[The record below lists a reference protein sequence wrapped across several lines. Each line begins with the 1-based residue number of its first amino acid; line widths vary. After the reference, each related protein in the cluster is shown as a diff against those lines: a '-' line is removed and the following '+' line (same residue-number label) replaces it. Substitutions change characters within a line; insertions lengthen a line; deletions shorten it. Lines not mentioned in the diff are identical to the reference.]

1 MSELLTTGQTLSIVH
16 SLRQTLREAARQ
28 ESALRAEHD
37 KELKEIRR
45 RHGLLKE
52 RFRRQEA
59 EAKQQA
65 LADFES
71 KESKIRALNLSRKL
85 GIQQAA
91 ERALATIR
99 QSADQLRSQQKYE
112 NQKILLRASRE
123 HDAALQSAKRAQQ
136 GFQRNLQEEAERFQR
151 LADRSRGLFRGYAS
165 WARLLRR
172 QIGNGAGFLSEDSD
186 ELAILRSFRETAG
199 DWETELN
206 QLARS
211 LVVRLFAWVRW
222 WLILA
227 GILGVGGGIFL
238 MPAALETLGISWETL
253 AFATAGGCFGVL
265 ILYGIGFV
273 FDRRRAKRIAEKFWR
288 AQSLFSRCQECADR
302 SFQKAVERIKRRF
315 QNVESHLE
323 QAWRSADEKAER
335 RLQSGT
341 EKLDAQRERLL
352 RQHERRFQAALD
364 SHRSSGDIA
373 GDEAAS
379 ELARAE
385 AEETRL
391 EAEVSAQFRN
401 RMSNLSREWQ
411 AKTSKFLRALERSR
425 KAGAEVFLD
434 WKPSAWADWTP
445 AVEGAAAARFA
456 ELEVNLDCLAEE
468 LPQDAQSVWG
478 KRNPLSVPLAVKMPV
493 GEALLFETD
502 DAKSGAEVVS
512 AMNGILLRL
521 LTSSPAGRI
530 ALRIFD
536 PAGLGQNFA
545 GLMHLADYDEQIIHR
560 RIWTQADHLDRCLRE
575 LTEHMEKVTQMCL
588 RNEYETLAQYNEA
601 AGSIAEKYHFLVV
614 ADFPVGFSEA
624 AFRRFQSIVA
634 SGPRCGVFLIVHRDL
649 RQPLPDKAL
658 EEDLR
663 SHCQWLRLRGGDC
676 EFDGRRW
683 PGLRLRWDA
692 LPNAELA
699 VEILRKVG
707 QASVQGGRV
716 EVPFESV
723 APKADELWSQRADV
737 GVQVPIGRTG
747 ASKWQHLT
755 LGKGTQQHVLIAGK
769 TGSGKSTLFHVIAT
783 NLALWFGPDQVEF
796 YLVDFKKGVEF
807 QCYAR
812 RRLPHARV
820 VAIESDREFGLSVL
834 ERVDE
839 ELRRRGELFR
849 QRGAQDLAGYHKA
862 APGETLPR
870 TLVMID
876 EFQEYFVEEDKVSQN
891 AAALLDRIIR
901 QGRAF
906 GVHVILG
913 SQTLGGAYTL
923 ARTTFAQMA
932 VRIAL
937 QCDEADACLIMD
949 ENNAAPKWL
958 SRPGEG
964 VYNDSGGA
972 PEGNRPFQTVWLSD
986 AERDCQLKQIRQLAD
1001 KTHWQGNAPF
1011 VFEGNAPADIAENTL
1026 LTAALKNNPSKTP
1039 NKIRAWLGAPNAIK
1053 GPTEAVFEL
1062 QNGSNLLL
1070 LGQNQETTFSLILCS
1085 LISLA
1090 AHYPAKEAQ
1099 FWILD
1104 SIPDHAPH
1112 REWIDRLTTMLP
1124 HPVRT
1129 LKEANLETI
1138 MREADAEKRRRE
1150 TNENTSPAIFLIVIG
1165 LQSFKKLRPQDEFAF
1180 PTEADEAQSEKPAT
1194 VFDRIVR
1201 EGGKLGIRIIATT
1214 DTYNNLQRF
1223 LNRKTLAEFEMRIL
1237 LQMSANDSASLIDS
1251 AQANQLGLH
1260 RALLCH
1266 ERKGWQETFRPYA
1279 LPKIDWLAKTKSLLD
1294 QRRQQLKTNQPC
1306 ASQ

>member
-1 MSELLTTGQTLSIVH
+1 MNELLTTGQTLSIVD
-16 SLRQTLREAARQ
+16 SLRRTLRDAARQ

-59 EAKQQA
+59 EAKRQYLVA
-65 LADFES
+65 FEAR
-71 KESKIRALNLSRKL
+71 EAKIRALYLSRKL
-85 GIQQAA
+85 RIQRAG
-91 ERALATIR
+91 ERALTTIR
-99 QSADQLRSQQKYE
+99 QSAEQLRSQRKYE

-123 HDAALQSAKRAQQ
+123 HDAELQSAKHRR
-136 GFQRNLQEEAERFQR
+136 GEFQRILQEEADRFEK
-151 LADRSRGLFRGYAS
+151 LTDRSRRLFRGYAS
-165 WARLLRR
+165 WAARLRR
-172 QIGNGAGFLSEDSD
+172 QVENDAVFLSQDSD
-186 ELAILRSFRETAG
+186 ERAILQRFQETAG
-199 DWETELN
+199 DWELELDRLS
-206 QLARS
+206 QS
-211 LVVRLFAWVRW
+211 LVVRLFAWVSW

-227 GILGVGGGIFL
+227 GVLGVGGGIFL
-238 MPAALETLGISWETL
+238 TPEALETLEISPTTL
-253 AFATAGGCFGVL
+253 AAAIAGGCFGVL
-265 ILYGIGFV
+265 ALYGMGFV
-273 FDRRRAKRIAEKFWR
+273 FGRRRAERIAEKFWR
-288 AQSLFSRCQECADR
+288 ARDLLASCQECANR
-302 SFQKAVERIKRRF
+302 GFQEVVERIKGRF
-315 QNVESHLE
+315 QDVENRLE
-323 QAWRSADEKAER
+323 QAWRSADKEAAR

-341 EKLDAQRERLL
+341 KKLEAQRERLL

-364 SHRSSGDIA
+364 SHRSSGGLA
-373 GDEAAS
+373 GDEVALK
-379 ELARAE
+379 LARVE
-385 AEETRL
+385 SEETRL
-391 EAEVSAQFRN
+391 AAEASARFRE
-401 RMSNLSREWQ
+401 RMNDLSREWR
-411 AKTSKFLRALERSR
+411 AKTSEFLRALECSR

-434 WKPSAWADWTP
+434 WKPSVWADWSP
-445 AVEGAAAARFA
+445 AVEGEAMARFA
-456 ELEVNLDCLAEE
+456 ELEVSLDGLTEE
-468 LPQDAQSVWG
+468 LPQGARLVWG
-478 KRNPLSVPLAVKMPV
+478 KENPLAAPLAVKMPV
-493 GEALLFETD
+493 GESLLFETD
-502 DAKSGAEVVS
+502 DAKSGAEAVS

-521 LTSSPAGRI
+521 LTTSPAGRI

-545 GLMHLADYDEQIIHR
+545 GLMHLADYDEQMIHR
-560 RIWTQADHLDRCLRE
+560 RIWTQAEHLDRCLRE

-601 AGSIAEKYHFLVV
+601 AGSIAEKHHFLVV
-614 ADFPVGFSEA
+614 ADFPVGFGETA
-624 AFRRFQSIVA
+624 LRCLQSIA
-634 SGPRCGVFLIVHRDL
+634 TSGPRCGVFLIVHRDL
-649 RQPLPDKAL
+649 RQTLPDKAL

-663 SHCQWLRLRGGDC
+663 SHGQWLRLRGGDC
-676 EFDGRRW
+676 EFGGRRW

-692 LPNAELA
+692 LPKPELA
-699 VEILRKVG
+699 VDILRKVG
-707 QASVQGGRV
+707 QAGAQGGRV

-723 APKADELWSQRADV
+723 APKESELWSQCADAV
-737 GVQVPIGRTG
+737 IQAPIGRTG
-747 ASKWQHLT
+747 ASKLQHLT

-849 QRGAQDLAGYHKA
+849 QSGAQNLPDYHKTSPSKA
-862 APGETLPR
+862 LPR

-891 AAALLDRIIR
+891 AAALLDRIVR

-906 GVHVILG
+906 GIHVILG

-986 AERDCQLKQIRQLAD
+986 ANRDGRLDQIRQLAD
-1001 KTHWQGNAPF
+1001 KTQWRGNAPF
-1011 VFEGNAPADIAENTL
+1011 VFEGNAPAEVAENAL
-1026 LTAALKNNPSKTP
+1026 LAAALRNNPVKTP

-1062 QNGSNLLL
+1062 QSGSNFLL
-1070 LGQNQETTFSLILCS
+1070 LGQNEETIFSLVLCS
-1085 LISLA
+1085 VISLA
-1090 AHYPAKEAQ
+1090 AQYPAGGAQ

-1104 SIPDHAPH
+1104 SIPAHAPH
-1112 REWIDRLTTMLP
+1112 RGFMDCLATIPP

-1129 LKEANLETI
+1129 LKDADLETLVGEVDEERRR
-1138 MREADAEKRRRE
+1138 READG
-1150 TNENTSPAIFLIVIG
+1150 NPSPAIFIVVIG
-1165 LQSFKKLRPQDEFAF
+1165 LQSFKKLRPEDEFAF
-1180 PTEADEAQSEKPAT
+1180 PTEADAAQSEKPAAAL
-1194 VFDRIVR
+1194 DRIVR
-1201 EGGKLGIRIIATT
+1201 EGGKLGIRVIATT
-1214 DTYNNLQRF
+1214 DTYNNLQRS
-1223 LNRKTLAEFEMRIL
+1223 LSRKTIAEFEMRVL
-1237 LQMSANDSASLIDS
+1237 LQMSANDSVALIDGT
-1251 AQANQLGLH
+1251 QANQLGLH

-1266 ERKGWQETFRPYA
+1266 ERKGWMETFRPYA
-1279 LPKIDWLAKTKSLLD
+1279 LPKSDWLAKTKSLLD
-1294 QRRQQLKTNQPC
+1294 QRRQRPKTNQP
-1306 ASQ
+1306 

>member
-1 MSELLTTGQTLSIVH
+1 MNELLTTGQTLSIVD
-16 SLRQTLREAARQ
+16 SLRRTLRDAARQ
-28 ESALRAEHD
+28 ELAWRAEHD
-37 KELKEIRR
+37 KELEEIRR

-59 EAKQQA
+59 EAKRQSLVA
-65 LADFES
+65 FEA
-71 KESKIRALNLSRKL
+71 KEARIRALYLSRKL
-85 GIQQAA
+85 RIQQAS

-99 QSADQLRSQQKYE
+99 QSAEQLRSQQKYE
-112 NQKILLRASRE
+112 NQKILLHASRE
-123 HDAALQSAKRAQQ
+123 HDAGLQAAKREQQ
-136 GFQRNLQEEAERFQR
+136 EFQRDLQEESGRFEK
-151 LADRSRGLFRGYAS
+151 LADRSRRLFRGYAS
-165 WARLLRR
+165 WGELLRR
-172 QIGNGAGFLSEDSD
+172 QIGNSAVFLPEDSD
-186 ELAILRSFRETAG
+186 ERAVLRGFRETVG
-199 DWETELN
+199 DWEAGLN
-206 QLARS
+206 QLAQS

-227 GILGVGGGIFL
+227 FVLGVGGGIFWT
-238 MPAALETLGISWETL
+238 PEALETLEISPTTL
-253 AFATAGGCFGVL
+253 AAAIAGGCFGVL
-265 ILYGIGFV
+265 TLYGIGFV
-273 FDRRRAKRIAEKFWR
+273 FGRHRAKRIAEKFWR

-302 SFQKAVERIKRRF
+302 RFQEAMKRIKRRF
-315 QNVESHLE
+315 QNVESRLE
-323 QAWRSADEKAER
+323 QAWRSADAEASK

-341 EKLDAQRERLL
+341 GKLEAQRERLL
-352 RQHERRFQAALD
+352 RQNERRFQASLD
-364 SHRSSGDIA
+364 SHRSSGGLA
-373 GDEAAS
+373 GDEVAL

-401 RMSNLSREWQ
+401 RMSDLSREWR
-411 AKTSKFLRALERSR
+411 AKTSGFLRDLEGSR
-425 KAGAEVFLD
+425 KAGAEVFFD
-434 WKPSAWADWTP
+434 WKPSAWADWSA
-445 AVEGAAAARFA
+445 AVNVAAAARFA
-456 ELEVNLDCLAEE
+456 ELEVNLDCLTEE
-468 LPQDAQSVWG
+468 LPQDAQSAWS
-478 KRNPLSVPLAVKMPV
+478 KRNPVTVPLAVKMPV

-560 RIWTQADHLDRCLRE
+560 RIWTQSDHLDRCLRE

-614 ADFPVGFSEA
+614 ADFPLGFSEA
-624 AFRRFQSIVA
+624 AFRQFQSIVT

-676 EFDGRRW
+676 EFGGRRRR
-683 PGLRLRWDA
+683 GLRLRWDA

-707 QASVQGGRV
+707 QASVEGGRV

-723 APKADELWSQRADV
+723 APKADELWSQRAAV

-747 ASKWQHLT
+747 ASKLQHLT
-755 LGKGTQQHVLIAGK
+755 LGRGTQQHVLIAGK

-849 QRGAQDLAGYHKA
+849 QSGAQNLPDYHKTS
-862 APGETLPR
+862 PNKTLPR

-891 AAALLDRIIR
+891 AAALLDRIVR

-906 GVHVILG
+906 GIHVILG

-1001 KTHWQGNAPF
+1001 KTTWQNKKPII
-1011 VFEGNAPADIAENTL
+1011 FEGNAPADIAENPL
-1026 LTAALKNNPSKTP
+1026 LAAALKNNPSKTP

-1062 QNGSNLLL
+1062 QNGGNLLL
-1070 LGQNQETTFSLILCS
+1070 IGQNEETAFSIVLCS

-1090 AHYPAKEAQ
+1090 AQYPAKQAQ

-1104 SIPDHAPH
+1104 SLPNHAPH
-1112 REWIDRLTTMLP
+1112 REWIDRLATMLP

-1129 LKEANLETI
+1129 LKEANLET
-1138 MREADAEKRRRE
+1138 MMQEADAEKRRRE
-1150 TNENTSPAIFLIVIG
+1150 TSQNPSPAIFIVVIG
-1165 LQSFKKLRPQDEFAF
+1165 LQSFKKLRPEDEFSF
-1180 PTEADEAQSEKPAT
+1180 PTETDDAQSEKPAT
-1194 VFDRIVR
+1194 AFDRITR

-1214 DTYNNLQRF
+1214 DTYNNLQRA
-1223 LNRKTLAEFEMRIL
+1223 LNRKTLSEFEMRVL
-1237 LQMSANDSASLIDS
+1237 LQMSANDSAALIDG

-1266 ERKGWQETFRPYA
+1266 ERKGWMETFRPYA
-1279 LPKIDWLAKTKSLLD
+1279 LPKSDWLAQTKSLLA
-1294 QRRQQLKTNQPC
+1294 QRRQRPKTNQPC

>member
-1 MSELLTTGQTLSIVH
+1 MSDLLTAGQTLSIVD
-16 SLRQTLREAARQ
+16 SLRRTLRDAARR
-28 ESALRAEHD
+28 EVALRAEQE
-37 KELKEIRR
+37 KELEAIRR

-52 RFRRQEA
+52 RFRRQEV
-59 EAKQQA
+59 EAKRQA
-65 LADFES
+65 LADFEA
-71 KESKIRALNLSRKL
+71 KEAEIRALPLSRKL
-85 GIQQAA
+85 RIQQAG
-91 ERALATIR
+91 ERSLATLR
-99 QSADQLRSQQKYE
+99 QSAEQLRSQQKYE
-112 NQKILLRASRE
+112 NQKILLHASRE
-123 HDAALQSAKRAQQ
+123 HDASLQSARHQQ
-136 GFQRNLQEEAERFQR
+136 REFQRTLQEEAERWER
-151 LADRSRGLFRGYAS
+151 LADRSRRLFRGYAS
-165 WARLLRR
+165 WAALLRR
-172 QIGNGAGFLSEDSD
+172 QIGNGAVFLSEES
-186 ELAILRSFRETAG
+186 EEPVVLRRFQETAG
-199 DWETELN
+199 DWEAELN
-206 QLARS
+206 QLAQS

-222 WLILA
+222 WLILV
-227 GILGVGGGIFL
+227 GVLVVGGGIFL
-238 MPAALETLGISWETL
+238 TPESLETLGISRKTL
-253 AFATAGGCFGVL
+253 VFATAGGCFGVL
-265 ILYGIGFV
+265 TLYGVGFV
-273 FDRRRAKRIAEKFWR
+273 FGRRRAKRIAGKFWQAHGLLSGCR
-288 AQSLFSRCQECADR
+288 ERADR
-302 SFQKAVERIKRRF
+302 SFQETVKWIKQRF
-315 QNVESHLE
+315 QDVENRLE

-341 EKLDAQRERLL
+341 EKLEAQCERLL
-352 RQHERRFQAALD
+352 LQHERRFQAALA
-364 SHRSSGDIA
+364 SHRSSGGLA
-373 GDEAAS
+373 GKDAAS
-379 ELARAE
+379 ELAGAE

-391 EAEVSAQFRN
+391 AAEVFAQFRE
-401 RMSNLSREWQ
+401 RMNGLSRDWR
-411 AKTSKFLRALERSR
+411 AKASGFLRALECSR
-425 KAGAEVFLD
+425 KAGVKFFLD
-434 WKPSAWADWTP
+434 WSPNAWADWTP

-456 ELEVNLDCLAEE
+456 ELEVNLNCLTEE
-468 LPQDAQSVWG
+468 LPRDAPSAGEG
-478 KRNPLSVPLAVKMPV
+478 KSLLVAPLAIKMPV
-493 GEALLFETD
+493 GEDLLFEAD
-502 DAKSGAEVVS
+502 DAKSSAKVIS

-521 LTSSPAGRI
+521 LTTSPAGKI

-560 RIWTQADHLDRCLRE
+560 RIWTQTDHLDRCLRE

-614 ADFPVGFSEA
+614 ADFPLGFSESA
-624 AFRRFQSIVA
+624 LQRLQSIVT

-649 RQPLPDKAL
+649 RQLLPDKAL

-663 SHCQWLRLRGGDC
+663 SHCQWLRLRGGGC
-676 EFDGRRW
+676 EFHGRRW

-692 LPNAELA
+692 LPKAELS

-707 QASVQGGRV
+707 QASAAGGRV

-723 APKADELWSQRADV
+723 APKAGELWSQCAAV

-747 ASKWQHLT
+747 ASKRQHLT

-849 QRGAQDLAGYHKA
+849 QRGVQDLSGYHKA

-876 EFQEYFVEEDKVSQN
+876 EFQEYFVEEDKVAQN
-891 AAALLDRIIR
+891 AAALLDRIVR

-906 GVHVILG
+906 GLHVILG

-964 VYNDSGGA
+964 VYNDDGGA

-986 AERDCQLKQIRQLAD
+986 AERDRQLDQIRRLAN
-1001 KTHWQGNAPF
+1001 KARWQGKTP
-1011 VFEGNAPADIAENTL
+1011 VIFEGNAPADIAENTL
-1026 LTAALKNNPSKTP
+1026 LTAALKNNPSKP
-1039 NKIRAWLGAPNAIK
+1039 PSEARAWLGAPNAIK
-1053 GPTEAVFEL
+1053 DPTEATFEL
-1062 QNGSNLLL
+1062 QNGSNLLI
-1070 LGQNQETTFSLILCS
+1070 LGQNEEIAFSLILCS
-1085 LISLA
+1085 IISLA
-1090 AHYPAKEAQ
+1090 AQYPTKQAQ

-1104 SIPDHAPH
+1104 SIPAHSPH
-1112 REWIDRLTTMLP
+1112 REFIDRLATILP
-1124 HPVRT
+1124 HPVQT
-1129 LKEANLETI
+1129 LKNTNLET
-1138 MREADAEKRRRE
+1138 MLQEADKERNRRE
-1150 TNENTSPAIFLIVIG
+1150 TSENPSPALFLILIS
-1165 LQSFKKLRPQDEFAF
+1165 LQSFKSLRPEDEFHFSA
-1180 PTEADEAQSEKPAT
+1180 EDDDAESEKPAAA
-1194 VFDRIVR
+1194 FDRIVR
-1201 EGGKLGIRIIATT
+1201 EGGRLGIRIIATT
-1214 DTYNNLQRF
+1214 DTYNNLQRS
-1223 LNRKTLAEFEMRIL
+1223 LNRKTLAEFEMRVL
-1237 LQMSANDSASLIDS
+1237 LQMSANDSAALIDGT
-1251 AQANQLGLH
+1251 QANQLGLH
-1260 RALLCH
+1260 RALFCH

-1279 LPKIDWLAKTKSLLD
+1279 LPKSDWLAKTKSLLA
-1294 QRRQQLKTNQPC
+1294 QRQPQTT
-1306 ASQ
+1306 SHSP

>member
-1 MSELLTTGQTLSIVH
+1 MNELLTTGQTLSIVD
-16 SLRQTLREAARQ
+16 SLRRTLQDAARR
-28 ESALRAEHD
+28 ELALRAEQE
-37 KELKEIRR
+37 KELEAIRR

-52 RFRRQEA
+52 RFRRQET
-59 EAKQQA
+59 EAKRRA
-65 LADFES
+65 LADFEA
-71 KESKIRALNLSRKL
+71 KESKLRALHSSRKL
-85 GIQQAA
+85 RIRQAG
-91 ERALATIR
+91 ERALTALR
-99 QSADQLRSQQKYE
+99 QSAEQLRSQQKYE
-112 NQKILLRASRE
+112 NQKILLHASRE
-123 HDAALQSAKRAQQ
+123 HDAALQSARHQQ
-136 GFQRNLQEEAERFQR
+136 REFQQTLQEEADRFER
-151 LADRSRGLFRGYAS
+151 LEDRSRRLFHGYAS
-165 WARLLRR
+165 WDALLRR
-172 QIGNGAGFLSEDSD
+172 QVENDAVFLSEES
-186 ELAILRSFRETAG
+186 EERVVLRRFRETAG
-199 DWETELN
+199 DWEAELN
-206 QLARS
+206 QLAQS

-222 WLILA
+222 WLILVGVL
-227 GILGVGGGIFL
+227 GIGGGISL
-238 MPAALETLGISWETL
+238 TPAALETLEVSSKTL
-253 AFATAGGCFGVL
+253 AAATAGGCLGVL
-265 ILYGIGFV
+265 ILYGVGFV
-273 FDRRRAKRIAEKFWR
+273 FGRRRAKQIAEKFWR
-288 AQSLFSRCQECADR
+288 ARGLLSRCQECADR
-302 SFQKAVERIKRRF
+302 GFHEAGKRIKRRF
-315 QNVESHLE
+315 QDVENRLE
-323 QAWRSADEKAER
+323 QAWRSADEEAAR

-341 EKLDAQRERLL
+341 EKLEAQRERLL
-352 RQHERRFQAALD
+352 RQHERRFQAALA
-364 SHRSSGDIA
+364 SHRSSGEIA
-373 GDEAAS
+373 GGGAAS

-391 EAEVSAQFRN
+391 AAEVSDQFRK
-401 RMSNLSREWQ
+401 RMNDLSRDWQ
-411 AKTSKFLRALERSR
+411 AKTSGFLRDLKCSR
-425 KAGAEVFLD
+425 KDGAEVFLD
-434 WKPSAWADWTP
+434 WKPSVWADWSP

-456 ELEVNLDCLAEE
+456 ELEVNLDCLTEE
-468 LPQDAQSVWG
+468 LPQDAQSAWG
-478 KRNPLSVPLAVKMPV
+478 GKNLLAVPLAVKMPA
-493 GEALLFETD
+493 GEALLFETN
-502 DAKSGAEVVS
+502 DAKSGAEVIS

-521 LTSSPAGRI
+521 LTTSPAGKI

-575 LTEHMEKVTQMCL
+575 VTEHMEKVTQMCL

-614 ADFPVGFSEA
+614 ADFPLGFSEA
-624 AFRRFQSIVA
+624 ALRQLQSIVT

-676 EFDGRRW
+676 EFNGRRW
-683 PGLRLRWDA
+683 RGIRLLWDA

-707 QASVQGGRV
+707 QASVEGGRV

-723 APKADELWSQRADV
+723 APKADKLWSQRADV

-747 ASKWQHLT
+747 ASKWQYLT

-783 NLALWFGPDQVEF
+783 NLALWFEPDQVEF
-796 YLVDFKKGVEF
+796 YLIDFKKGVEF

-849 QRGAQDLAGYHKA
+849 QRGVQDLAGYHKA

-891 AAALLDRIIR
+891 AAALLDRIVR

-906 GVHVILG
+906 GIHVILG

-932 VRIAL
+932 IRIAL

-964 VYNDSGGA
+964 VYNDSSGA

-986 AERDCQLKQIRQLAD
+986 AERDRRLDQIRQLAD
-1001 KTHWQGNAPF
+1001 QSRWQGKAPV

-1026 LTAALKNNPSKTP
+1026 LTAALKGELGETAGG
-1039 NKIRAWLGAPNAIK
+1039 IRAWLGAPNAIK
-1053 GPTEAVFEL
+1053 GPTEAAFEL
-1062 QNGSNLLL
+1062 QSGSNLLI
-1070 LGQNQETTFSLILCS
+1070 LGQNEETAFSLVLCS
-1085 LISLA
+1085 IISLA
-1090 AHYPAKEAQ
+1090 AQYPTKEAQ

-1104 SIPDHAPH
+1104 SIPAHAPH
-1112 REWIDRLTTMLP
+1112 RGFMDRLTTMLP

-1129 LKEANLETI
+1129 LKDADLETLI
-1138 MREADAEKRRRE
+1138 GEVDEEKRRRE
-1150 TNENTSPAIFLIVIG
+1150 ASGNPSPALFVVVIG
-1165 LQSFKKLRPQDEFAF
+1165 LQSFKKLRLEDEFRFSSEDDDA
-1180 PTEADEAQSEKPAT
+1180 ESEKPAAA
-1194 VFDRIVR
+1194 FDRIVR
-1201 EGGKLGIRIIATT
+1201 EGGGLGIRVIATT
-1214 DTYNNLQRF
+1214 DTYNNLQRC
-1223 LNRKTLAEFEMRIL
+1223 LSRKALSEFEMRVL
-1237 LQMSANDSASLIDS
+1237 LQMSANDSAALIDS
-1251 AQANQLGLH
+1251 TRANQLGLH
-1260 RALLCH
+1260 RALFCH

-1279 LPKIDWLAKTKSLLD
+1279 LPKSDWLAKTKSMLA
-1294 QRRQQLKTNQPC
+1294 RRQPQTTSHSL
-1306 ASQ
+1306 

>member
-1 MSELLTTGQTLSIVH
+1 MNELLTTRQTLSIVD
-16 SLRQTLREAARQ
+16 SLRRTLRDAACR

-52 RFRRQEA
+52 RFRRQAAEMKRQA
-59 EAKQQA
+59 LVTFEAKEA
-65 LADFES
+65 
-71 KESKIRALNLSRKL
+71 KIRALYLSRKL
-85 GIQQAA
+85 QIQKAA
-91 ERALATIR
+91 ERALVTLR
-99 QSADQLRSQQKYE
+99 QSAEQLRSQQKYE

-123 HDAALQSAKRAQQ
+123 HDAGLQSAKRGHQE
-136 GFQRNLQEEAERFQR
+136 FQRTLQEEAECFEK
-151 LADRSRGLFRGYAS
+151 LADRSRRLFRGYAS
-165 WARLLRR
+165 WAALLHR

-186 ELAILRSFRETAG
+186 ARAVLQRFQETAG
-199 DWETELN
+199 DWEDELN
-206 QLARS
+206 QLSQS
-211 LVVRLFAWVRW
+211 LVVKLFAGVRW

-227 GILGVGGGIFL
+227 GILGVGGGIYL
-238 MPAALETLGISWETL
+238 TPEALETLGISPTTL
-253 AFATAGGCFGVL
+253 AAATAGGCLGVL
-265 ILYGIGFV
+265 TLYGLGFV
-273 FDRRRAKRIAEKFWR
+273 FGRRRAKRIAEKFWR
-288 AQSLFSRCQECADR
+288 AQGLLSRCQECANHG
-302 SFQKAVERIKRRF
+302 FQEAVKQIKQRF
-315 QNVESHLE
+315 QDVENRLG
-323 QAWRSADEKAER
+323 QAWRSANKEASR

-341 EKLDAQRERLL
+341 EKLEAQRERLL
-352 RQHERRFQAALD
+352 RQNERRFQATLA
-364 SHRSSGDIA
+364 SHRSSDELA
-373 GDEAAS
+373 GDESVS

-391 EAEVSAQFRN
+391 AAEVFVQFQE
-401 RMSNLSREWQ
+401 RMNGLSQDWR
-411 AKTSKFLRALERSR
+411 AKTSEFLRALECSR
-425 KAGAEVFLD
+425 KAGAKVFLD
-434 WKPSAWADWTP
+434 WTPSAWADWSP
-445 AVEGAAAARFA
+445 AEEGAAARFA
-456 ELEVNLDCLAEE
+456 ELEVNLDCLTEE
-468 LPQDAQSVWG
+468 LPQDAQSAWI
-478 KRNPLSVPLAVKMPV
+478 KRNPLTAPLAIKMPA
-493 GEALLFETD
+493 GESLLFETD
-502 DAKSGAEVVS
+502 DDQSGAEVIS

-521 LTSSPAGRI
+521 LTSSPAGKI

-560 RIWTQADHLDRCLRE
+560 RIWTQADHLDQCLRE

-624 AFRRFQSIVA
+624 ALRRLQNVVD

-676 EFDGRRW
+676 EFGGRRW

-692 LPNAELA
+692 LPDAELA

-707 QASVQGGRV
+707 QASAKGGRV
-716 EVPFESV
+716 EVPFELV
-723 APKADELWSQRADV
+723 APKTDELWSQRADV

-747 ASKWQHLT
+747 PSKWQYLT

-769 TGSGKSTLFHVIAT
+769 TGSGKSTLFHVMAT

-834 ERVDE
+834 ERVNE

-849 QRGAQDLAGYHKA
+849 RSGVQDLSGYHKA
-862 APGETLPR
+862 APGESLPR

-876 EFQEYFVEEDKVSQN
+876 EFQEYFVEEDKVAQN
-891 AAALLDRIIR
+891 AAALLDRIVR

-906 GVHVILG
+906 GIHVILG

-949 ENNAAPKWL
+949 ESNAAPKWL

-972 PEGNRPFQTVWLSD
+972 SEGNRPFQTVWLSD
-986 AERDCQLKQIRQLAD
+986 AERDRQLEQIRRWAD
-1001 KTHWQGNAPF
+1001 KAHWQGKAPV

-1026 LTAALKNNPSKTP
+1026 LTAALKNDLGKTDGEV
-1039 NKIRAWLGAPNAIK
+1039 RAWLGAPNAIK

-1062 QNGSNLLL
+1062 QSGSNLLI
-1070 LGQNQETTFSLILCS
+1070 LGQNEETSFSLVLCGV
-1085 LISLA
+1085 ISLA
-1090 AHYPAKEAQ
+1090 AQYSAGGAQ

-1104 SIPDHAPH
+1104 SIPAHAPH
-1112 REWIDRLTTMLP
+1112 RGLMDRLATMLP

-1129 LKEANLETI
+1129 LKDADLETLLGEVDAQRCR
-1138 MREADAEKRRRE
+1138 REACG
-1150 TNENTSPAIFLIVIG
+1150 NPSPAVFVVVFG
-1165 LQSFKKLRPQDEFAF
+1165 LQSFKKLRPEDEFRFSA
-1180 PTEADEAQSEKPAT
+1180 EDDDAESGKPAAA
-1194 VFDRIVR
+1194 FDRIVR
-1201 EGGKLGIRIIATT
+1201 EGGGLGIRVIATA

-1223 LNRKTLAEFEMRIL
+1223 LNRKALSEFEMRVL
-1237 LQMSANDSASLIDS
+1237 LQMSANDSAALIDS
-1251 AQANQLGLH
+1251 TRANQLGLH
-1260 RALLCH
+1260 RALFCH
-1266 ERKGWQETFRPYA
+1266 ERKGWLETFRPYA
-1279 LPKIDWLAKTKSLLD
+1279 IPKSDWLAETESMLA
-1294 QRRQQLKTNQPC
+1294 RRQSGSIGN
-1306 ASQ
+1306 SV

>member
-1 MSELLTTGQTLSIVH
+1 MNELLTTGQTLSIVD
-16 SLRQTLREAARQ
+16 SLRQTLRDAACQ

-37 KELKEIRR
+37 KKLEEIRH

-52 RFRRQEA
+52 RFRRQEV
-59 EAKQQA
+59 EAKRQA
-65 LADFES
+65 LADFEA
-71 KESKIRALNLSRKL
+71 KEAKIRALHLSRKRR
-85 GIQQAA
+85 IQQAS
-91 ERALATIR
+91 ERALAMIR
-99 QSADQLRSQQKYE
+99 QSAEQLRSQQKYE

-123 HDAALQSAKRAQQ
+123 HDAALQSAKREQQ
-136 GFQRNLQEEAERFQR
+136 EFQGKLQEEAERFKK
-151 LADRSRGLFRGYAS
+151 LADRSRRLFRGYAS

-172 QIGNGAGFLSEDSD
+172 QIGNGASFLSEDFD
-186 ELAILRSFRETAG
+186 ERAILRSFQATAG

-206 QLARS
+206 SLAQS
-211 LVVRLFAWVRW
+211 FVVRLFSWISW

-238 MPAALETLGISWETL
+238 TPAALETLGIFWETL

-265 ILYGIGFV
+265 ALYGIGFV
-273 FDRRRAKRIAEKFWR
+273 FGRLRAKRIAEEFWR

-302 SFQKAVERIKRRF
+302 SFREVVKQIKRRF
-315 QNVESHLE
+315 QNVENRLD
-323 QAWRSADEKAER
+323 QAWRSADAEASR

-341 EKLDAQRERLL
+341 EKLEAQRERLL
-352 RQHERRFQAALD
+352 RQHERRFQSALD
-364 SHRSSGDIA
+364 SHRSSGDLA
-373 GDEAAS
+373 GDEFAS

-385 AEETRL
+385 AEEIRL
-391 EAEVSAQFRN
+391 ASEVSAQFRR
-401 RMSNLSREWQ
+401 RMNDLSREWR
-411 AKTSKFLRALERSR
+411 AKASEFLRALECSR

-434 WKPSAWADWTP
+434 WKPGAWADWSA
-445 AVEGAAAARFA
+445 AVNVAAAARFA
-456 ELEVNLDCLAEE
+456 ELEVNLDCLVEE
-468 LPQDAQSVWG
+468 LPQDAQSAWVG
-478 KRNPLSVPLAVKMPV
+478 KSLLAVPLAVKMPV

-502 DAKSGAEVVS
+502 DDKSGAEVVS

-521 LTSSPAGRI
+521 LTSSPAGKI

-614 ADFPVGFSEA
+614 ADFPIGFSEA
-624 AFRRFQSIVA
+624 AFRRLQSVVT

-649 RQPLPDKAL
+649 RQTLLDEAL

-663 SHCQWLRLRGGDC
+663 SHCQWLRLRGGGC
-676 EFDGRRW
+676 EFGGRRW
-683 PGLRLRWDA
+683 PGLRLCWDA
-692 LPNAELA
+692 LPDAELA

-707 QASVQGGRV
+707 QAGVEGGRV

-723 APKADELWSQRADV
+723 APVAGKLWSQRADG

-849 QRGAQDLAGYHKA
+849 RRGVQDLPSYHKA
-862 APGETLPR
+862 SPGETLPR

-932 VRIAL
+932 IRIAL

-972 PEGNRPFQTVWLSD
+972 PKGNHPFQTVWLSD
-986 AERDCQLKQIRQLAD
+986 ADRDCRLEQICQLAD
-1001 KTHWQGNAPF
+1001 KTQWQDKTPII
-1011 VFEGNAPADIAENTL
+1011 FEGNAPADIAENTL

-1062 QNGSNLLL
+1062 QNGSNLLI
-1070 LGQNQETTFSLILCS
+1070 LGQNQETTFSLVLCS
-1085 LISLA
+1085 VISLA
-1090 AHYPAKEAQ
+1090 AHYPANQAQ

-1104 SIPDHAPH
+1104 SIPNHAPH
-1112 REWIDRLTTMLP
+1112 REWIDRLATMLP

-1129 LKEANLETI
+1129 LKDANLETLI
-1138 MREADAEKRRRE
+1138 QEADAEKRRRE
-1150 TNENTSPAIFLIVIG
+1150 TNENTFPAIFLIVIG
-1165 LQSFKKLRPQDEFAF
+1165 LQSFKKLRPEDEFSF
-1180 PTEADEAQSEKPAT
+1180 PTEADNAQSEKPAT
-1194 VFDRIVR
+1194 AFDRIVR

-1214 DTYNNLQRF
+1214 DTYNNLQRS
-1223 LNRKTLAEFEMRIL
+1223 LNRKTLSEFEMRVL

-1251 AQANQLGLH
+1251 TQANQLGLH

-1279 LPKIDWLAKTKSLLD
+1279 LPKSDWLAQTKSLLA
-1294 QRRQQLKTNQPC
+1294 QRQTQHKPTC

>member
-1 MSELLTTGQTLSIVH
+1 MNELLTTRQTLSIVD
-16 SLRQTLREAARQ
+16 SLRRTLRDAARQ
-28 ESALRAEHD
+28 ESVLRTEHD

-45 RHGLLKE
+45 RYGLLKE

-59 EAKQQA
+59 EAKRQA
-65 LADFES
+65 FANFEAE
-71 KESKIRALNLSRKL
+71 ESKIRALNLSRKL
-85 GIQQAA
+85 RIQQAA

-99 QSADQLRSQQKYE
+99 QSADQLRSLQKYE
-112 NQKILLRASRE
+112 NQKILLHASRE
-123 HDAALQSAKRAQQ
+123 HDAALQSAKREQQ
-136 GFQRNLQEEAERFQR
+136 DFQQELQEEAERFQN
-151 LADRSRGLFRGYAS
+151 LTDRSRRLFRGYAS
-165 WARLLRR
+165 WVDLLRR
-172 QIGNGAGFLSEDSD
+172 QIENDAVFLSEDSD
-186 ELAILRSFRETAG
+186 ERAVLRGFRETV
-199 DWETELN
+199 DHWEAELN
-206 QLARS
+206 QLS
-211 LVVRLFAWVRW
+211 QNLVVRLFAWVRL

-227 GILGVGGGIFL
+227 SILGVGGGIFWT
-238 MPAALETLGISWETL
+238 PAALETLGISWKTL
-253 AFATAGGCFGVL
+253 AFAMAGGCFGVL
-265 ILYGIGFV
+265 SLYGLGFV
-273 FDRRRAKRIAEKFWR
+273 FGHRRAKRIAEKFWR
-288 AQSLFSRCQECADR
+288 AQSLFSSCQECANR
-302 SFQKAVERIKRRF
+302 RFQNAVKQIKRRF
-315 QNVESHLE
+315 QNVESRLE
-323 QAWRSADEKAER
+323 HARRSADAEASR

-341 EKLDAQRERLL
+341 EKLEAQRERLL
-352 RQHERRFQAALD
+352 RQHERRFQAALA
-364 SHRSSGDIA
+364 SHRSSGGLA
-373 GDEAAS
+373 GDEFAS

-385 AEETRL
+385 TEETL
-391 EAEVSAQFRN
+391 LAAEVSAQFRN
-401 RMSNLSREWQ
+401 RMNDLSREWR
-411 AKTSKFLRALERSR
+411 AKTSGFLRDLERSR

-434 WKPSAWADWTP
+434 WKPSAWTDWAP
-445 AVEGAAAARFA
+445 AVGGEAAARFA
-456 ELEVNLDCLAEE
+456 ELEVNLDCLTEE
-468 LPQDAQSVWG
+468 LPQGAQSAWS
-478 KRNPLSVPLAVKMPV
+478 KRNSLAVPLVVKMPV
-493 GEALLFETD
+493 GETLLFETD
-502 DAKSGAEVVS
+502 DAKSGAEVIS

-521 LTSSPAGRI
+521 LTSSPAGKI

-624 AFRRFQSIVA
+624 AFRRLQSIVT

-663 SHCQWLRLRGGDC
+663 SHCQWLRLRSGDC
-676 EFDGRRW
+676 EFCGRRW
-683 PGLRLRWDA
+683 RGLRLRWDA

-707 QASVQGGRV
+707 QTSADGGRV

-723 APKADELWSQRADV
+723 APKADKLWSQRADV

-849 QRGAQDLAGYHKA
+849 QRGVQDLPSYHKA
-862 APGETLPR
+862 SPGETLPR

-906 GVHVILG
+906 GIHMILG

-923 ARTTFAQMA
+923 ARTTLAQMA

-964 VYNDSGGA
+964 VYNDSGGVL
-972 PEGNRPFQTVWLSD
+972 EGNRPFQTVWLSD

-1001 KTHWQGNAPF
+1001 KTTWQNKKPII
-1011 VFEGNAPADIAENTL
+1011 FEGNAPADIAENTL
-1026 LTAALKNNPSKTP
+1026 LAAALKNNPSNPP
-1039 NKIRAWLGAPNAIK
+1039 NKIRAWLGDPNAIK

-1062 QNGSNLLL
+1062 QNGHNLLI
-1070 LGQNQETTFSLILCS
+1070 LGQNQETTFSLVLCS
-1085 LISLA
+1085 IISLA
-1090 AHYPAKEAQ
+1090 AHYPAKQAQ

-1104 SIPDHAPH
+1104 SIPNHAPH
-1112 REWIDRLTTMLP
+1112 RKLIDRLPTILP
-1124 HPVRT
+1124 HPIRT
-1129 LKEANLETI
+1129 LKNTNLDT
-1138 MREADAEKRRRE
+1138 MMQEADAEKRRRQ

-1165 LQSFKKLRPQDEFAF
+1165 LQSFKKLRPQDEFAL
-1180 PTEADEAQSEKPAT
+1180 PIHADDTQSEKTAT
-1194 VFDRIVR
+1194 TFNQIIHD
-1201 EGGKLGIRIIATT
+1201 GGKLGIRTIATT
-1214 DTYNNLQRF
+1214 DTYNNLQKS
-1223 LNRKTLAEFEMRIL
+1223 LNRNTLPEFEMRIL

-1251 AQANQLGLH
+1251 TQANQLGLH

-1279 LPKIDWLAKTKSLLD
+1279 LPKSDWLAQTKSLFD
-1294 QRRQQLKTNQPC
+1294 QRQQQPKTTSHPT
-1306 ASQ
+1306 

>member
-1 MSELLTTGQTLSIVH
+1 MNELLTTGQTLSIVD
-16 SLRQTLREAARQ
+16 SLRRTLQDAARR
-28 ESALRAEHD
+28 ELALRAEQE
-37 KELKEIRR
+37 KELEAIRR

-52 RFRRQEA
+52 RFRRQET
-59 EAKQQA
+59 EAKRQS
-65 LADFES
+65 LADFEA
-71 KESKIRALNLSRKL
+71 KESKIRALHSSRKL
-85 GIQQAA
+85 RIRQAG
-91 ERALATIR
+91 ERALTALR
-99 QSADQLRSQQKYE
+99 QSAEQLRSQQKYE
-112 NQKILLRASRE
+112 NQKILLHASRE
-123 HDAALQSAKRAQQ
+123 HDAALQSARHQQ
-136 GFQRNLQEEAERFQR
+136 REFQQTLQEEADRFER
-151 LADRSRGLFRGYAS
+151 LADRSRRLFRGYAS
-165 WARLLRR
+165 WDALLRR
-172 QIGNGAGFLSEDSD
+172 QIGNGAVFPSEES
-186 ELAILRSFRETAG
+186 EERVVLRRFQATAG
-199 DWETELN
+199 DWEAELN
-206 QLARS
+206 QLAQS

-222 WLILA
+222 WLILV
-227 GILGVGGGIFL
+227 GVLGVGGGISL
-238 MPAALETLGISWETL
+238 TPAALETLEVSSKTL
-253 AFATAGGCFGVL
+253 AAATAGGCFGVL
-265 ILYGIGFV
+265 ALYGVGFV
-273 FDRRRAKRIAEKFWR
+273 FGRRRAEQIAEKFWQ
-288 AQSLFSRCQECADR
+288 AHGLLSRCQECADR
-302 SFQKAVERIKRRF
+302 GFHEAGKRIKQRF
-315 QNVESHLE
+315 QDVENRLE
-323 QAWRSADEKAER
+323 QAWRSADEEAER

-341 EKLDAQRERLL
+341 EKLEAQCERLL
-352 RQHERRFQAALD
+352 RQHERRFQAALA
-364 SHRSSGDIA
+364 SHRSSGEIA
-373 GDEAAS
+373 GGDAAS

-391 EAEVSAQFRN
+391 AAEVSNQFRK
-401 RMSNLSREWQ
+401 RMNDLSRDWR
-411 AKTSKFLRALERSR
+411 AKTSGFLRALECSR
-425 KAGAEVFLD
+425 KAGAEFFLD
-434 WKPSAWADWTP
+434 WKPRVWADWSP
-445 AVEGAAAARFA
+445 AVGGAAAARFA
-456 ELEVNLDCLAEE
+456 ELEVSLDCLTEE
-468 LPQDAQSVWG
+468 LPQDAQSAWG
-478 KRNPLSVPLAVKMPV
+478 GKNLLAVPLAVKMPA
-493 GEALLFETD
+493 GEALLFETND
-502 DAKSGAEVVS
+502 VKSGAEVIS

-521 LTSSPAGRI
+521 LTTSPAGKI

-588 RNEYETLAQYNEA
+588 RNEYETLAQYNQA

-614 ADFPVGFSEA
+614 ADFPLGFSEA
-624 AFRRFQSIVA
+624 ALRQLQSIVT

-649 RQPLPDKAL
+649 RQSLPDKAL

-683 PGLRLRWDA
+683 RGIRLLWDA

-707 QASVQGGRV
+707 QASVEGGRV

-747 ASKWQHLT
+747 ASKWQYLT

-812 RRLPHARV
+812 RRLSHARV

-849 QRGAQDLAGYHKA
+849 QRGVQDLAGYHKA
-862 APGETLPR
+862 APGKTLPR

-891 AAALLDRIIR
+891 AAALLDRIVR

-906 GVHVILG
+906 GIHLILG

-932 VRIAL
+932 IRIAL

-964 VYNDSGGA
+964 VYNDSSGA
-972 PEGNRPFQTVWLSD
+972 PEGNRPFQTVWFSD
-986 AERDCQLKQIRQLAD
+986 AERDRRLHQIRQLAD
-1001 KTHWQGNAPF
+1001 QSRWQGKAPV

-1026 LTAALKNNPSKTP
+1026 LTAALKGDLGETAGG
-1039 NKIRAWLGAPNAIK
+1039 IRAWLGAPNAIK
-1053 GPTEAVFEL
+1053 GPTEAAFEL
-1062 QNGSNLLL
+1062 QSGSNLLI
-1070 LGQNQETTFSLILCS
+1070 LGQNEETAFSLVLCS
-1085 LISLA
+1085 IISLA
-1090 AHYPAKEAQ
+1090 AQYPTKEAQ

-1104 SIPDHAPH
+1104 SIPVHAPH
-1112 REWIDRLTTMLP
+1112 RGFMDRLTTMLP

-1129 LKEANLETI
+1129 LKDADLETLI
-1138 MREADAEKRRRE
+1138 GEADEEKRRRE
-1150 TNENTSPAIFLIVIG
+1150 ASGNLSPALFVVVIG
-1165 LQSFKKLRPQDEFAF
+1165 LQSFKKLRPEDEFHFSA
-1180 PTEADEAQSEKPAT
+1180 EDNDAESEKPAAA
-1194 VFDRIVR
+1194 FDRIVR
-1201 EGGKLGIRIIATT
+1201 GGGGLGIRVIATT

-1223 LNRKTLAEFEMRIL
+1223 LSRKALSEFEMRVL
-1237 LQMSANDSASLIDS
+1237 LQMSANDSAALIDS
-1251 AQANQLGLH
+1251 TRANQLGLH
-1260 RALLCH
+1260 RALFCH

-1279 LPKIDWLAKTKSLLD
+1279 LPKSDWLAKTKSMLA
-1294 QRRQQLKTNQPC
+1294 RRQPQTTSQLL
-1306 ASQ
+1306 